1 MELHNLNP
9 AKGSVKSNKRLGRG
23 QGSGSGGTASR
34 GHKGAKSRSGYS
46 RKRNFEGGQMPLQM
60 RIPKRGFKN
69 PNRQAYVPLNLAN
82 IQSIHEK
89 YGLKD
94 INHETLVQ
102 NGIINKGDKRR
113 IDFTCDLA
121 PWLKSDCGAQ
131 SVKIYDGC
139 GSLLETKRISETN
152 WSGKTKEMKHLDINL
167 FEFESK

>member
-60 RIPKRGFKN
+60 RVPKRGFKN

-102 NGIINKGDKRR
+102 NGIINKGDKVKV
-113 IDFTCDLA
+113 LGSGE
-121 PWLKSDCGAQ
+121 LKAKVTITLDAASTSAADK
-131 SVKIYDGC
+131 VKAAG
-139 GSLLETKRISETN
+139 GTL
-152 WSGKTKEMKHLDINL
+152 NL
-167 FEFESK
+167 V